1 MLRVYQRTRQLLKKS
16 SRSLLVLAVTFGFAQ
31 EATTGYAARACANG
45 RISSTVYF
53 VPSHNEG
60 RYASCSSPSFVRAGS
75 QSIKV
80 CPRFRSEVRM
90 QGSGLLQTPQGTYVL
105 RYTGRVER
113 QNCNG
118 TVKGAAGRCLMPFFS
133 IAADPR
139 YHRLGDIVYV
149 PEMAGRLVRLP
160 PDNREISH
168 PGYFR
173 VDDVGGAIKGR
184 NRFDFYTGTMGPRA
198 NNNFFGSRGP
208 RGTQMATANQCNKTA
223 RTLAYN
229 SGAWQS
235 AIEKMAIAMGRG
247 SGTLLAES
255 QSGSRGGRR

>member
-1 MLRVYQRTRQLLKKS
+1 MLTVDHRTWRLLKTS
-16 SRSLLVLAVTFGFAQ
+16 SRSFLVLTMALSFAQ
-31 EATTGYAARACANG
+31 EATTGSRARACGNG
-45 RISSTVYF
+45 KISSTVYF
-53 VPSHNEG
+53 VPSQNEA
-60 RYASCSSPSFVRAGS
+60 RYANCSSPSFVRAGS

-80 CPRFRSEVRM
+80 CSKFRSEVRL
-90 QGSGLLQTPQGTYVL
+90 QGSGLLQTPQGTFVL
-105 RYTGRVER
+105 RYTGRVEK

-118 TVKGAAGRCLMPFFS
+118 TVKGAAGRCLLPFFS

-184 NRFDFYTGTMGPRA
+184 NRFDFYTGTMGLNA

-208 RGTQMATANQCNKTA
+208 RGTQMGTANQCNKTA
-223 RTLAYN
+223 NTLAYN
-229 SGAWQS
+229 TEAWKT
-235 AIEKMAIAMGRG
+235 AVAKMAQAMGQS

-255 QSGSRGGRR
+255 QAGSAGGRR